1 MDMIYGTNYN
11 EVKVDLESIEK
22 INEKIYSDFSK
33 IVNHSPER
41 DNDNNHGL
49 YNYFNNN
56 YYWDGITGIIKD
68 KENDITLNLRNEFD
82 CENKNYFLMHMIQKA
97 WTDVK
102 SSPFES
108 NITEEDIFRF
118 LYIFIFKEALKEA
131 YQSGSYKC
139 YRTFYNNDD
148 RVHGVIDISRH
159 IKTNLG
165 LNNGKITYSYR
176 ENTVD
181 NEVNH
186 LIIFTYELLRRDF
199 PDIFSSISDS
209 DSDFDAIIRSLKMQ
223 CPSWNLSSERSVL
236 SKAVKPIPHPL
247 FQSYEKLRKI
257 CIRILNFEGLSFD
270 NNDDD
275 ETVNSILFY
284 LPDLWEKYL
293 EKLISDAFSKNDK
306 YSLNTQVSIGVL
318 KNSDTPKGLIKKRPD
333 YLVKNKNGDNIAV
346 LDAKFKS
353 HYSELIDKNQI
364 TKDSQTNDIL
374 QCIGYKAIFNTK
386 KACILFPAKSTDN
399 IKAEYKISNECRDD
413 FLIMGL
419 CVPYSK
425 YSNSFSEWQSKIEI
439 SEKSFK
445 AELLKF
451 IEKDSPNADS

>member
-1 MDMIYGTNYN
+1 MDMIYGRNYN
-11 EVKVDLESIEK
+11 KVEADLESIEK
-22 INEKIYSDFSK
+22 INDRIYSDFSI

-49 YNYFNNN
+49 YNYFNNK

-68 KENDITLNLRNEFD
+68 KENGITLNLRNEFD
-82 CENKNYFLMHMIQKA
+82 RENKNYFLMHMIQKA

-131 YQSGSYKC
+131 YKSGPYKC

-181 NEVNH
+181 NEINH
-186 LIIFTYELLRRDF
+186 LIIFTYELLKRDF

-293 EKLISDAFSKNDK
+293 EKLISDAFSKK
-306 YSLNTQVSIGVL
+306 GEYSLNTQVSIGVL
-318 KNSDTPKGLIKKRPD
+318 KNSDTPKGLIEKRPD
-333 YLVKNKNGDNIAV
+333 YLVKDKNGDNIAV

-353 HYSELIDKNQI
+353 HYSNLIKINKI
-364 TKDSQTNDIL
+364 INESQTNDIL

-386 KACILFPAKSTDN
+386 TAGILFPA
-399 IKAEYKISNECRDD
+399 
-413 FLIMGL
+413 
-419 CVPYSK
+419 P
-425 YSNSFSEWQSKIEI
+425 SNSENVYKEYEI
-439 SEKSFK
+439 SSECKDEFFILGLHVPDVNKYVNFADWQNDMAKNEKQFINY
-445 AELLKF
+445 LLYGG
-451 IEKDSPNADS
+451 PTNADS